1 MKEQSI
7 EQSIEQSGRMPWQ
20 IAAMAGLAA
29 NALGPLLAMAL
40 DQRFAAIGLIFVV
53 IPLVAAGL
61 MLTRSRLLVG
71 LVVLVSAVLLIGA
84 IQSPTVGARLANPAS
99 IGYFAVALLQL
110 GGSAV
115 ATVASLLTLGRSA
128 PARAAG

>member
-1 MKEQSI
+1 MMEQPTI
-7 EQSIEQSGRMPWQ
+7 EQPTRTPWA
-20 IAAMAGLAA
+20 IAAIAGLIAD
-29 NALGPLLAMAL
+29 ALGPLLAMAL

-71 LVVLVSAVLLIGA
+71 LVVLVSAVLLIAA

-115 ATVASLLTLGRSA
+115 ATLAGLRVLGRSA
-128 PARAAG
+128 STRAAG